1 MAVSLPHQ
9 AMRITIWV
17 RADHLVERR
26 IKMEAI
32 NSCNETIQRT
42 YTAEQISK
50 ILGVSLRKAYD
61 LCETTTDFK
70 VLRLGKR
77 CVRVHKE
84 SFDNWLNGQFNT
96 L

>member
-1 MAVSLPHQ
+1 
-9 AMRITIWV
+9 
-17 RADHLVERR
+17 
-26 IKMEAI
+26 MEAI
-32 NSCNETIQRT
+32 SSSNETIRRT
-42 YTAEQISK
+42 YTAEQIAK

-84 SFDNWLNGQFNT
+84 SFDNWLNGQCNA

>member
-1 MAVSLPHQ
+1 
-9 AMRITIWV
+9 
-17 RADHLVERR
+17 
-26 IKMEAI
+26 MEAT
-32 NSCNETIQRT
+32 SSSNEAIRRT
-42 YTAEQISK
+42 YTAEQIAK

-84 SFDNWLNGQFNT
+84 PFDNWLNGQCNA

>member
-1 MAVSLPHQ
+1 
-9 AMRITIWV
+9 
-17 RADHLVERR
+17 
-26 IKMEAI
+26 MEAI
-32 NSCNETIQRT
+32 SSSNETIRRT
-42 YTAEQISK
+42 YTAEQIAK

-84 SFDNWLNGQFNT
+84 SFDNWLNGRCNA

>member
-1 MAVSLPHQ
+1 M
-9 AMRITIWV
+9 
-17 RADHLVERR
+17 
-26 IKMEAI
+26 KMEAI
-32 NSCNETIQRT
+32 NSCNEAVQRT

>member
-1 MAVSLPHQ
+1 
-9 AMRITIWV
+9 
-17 RADHLVERR
+17 
-26 IKMEAI
+26 MEAT
-32 NSCNETIQRT
+32 SSSNEAIRRT
-42 YTAEQISK
+42 YTAEQIAK

-84 SFDNWLNGQFNT
+84 SFDNWLNGQCNA

>member
-1 MAVSLPHQ
+1 M
-9 AMRITIWV
+9 
-17 RADHLVERR
+17 
-26 IKMEAI
+26 MEAKK
-32 NSCNETIQRT
+32 SVNEPVQRT

-61 LCETTTDFK
+61 ICETATEFK
-70 VLRLGKR
+70 VLRFGKR

-84 SFDNWLNGQFNT
+84 SFDNWLDSQINA

>member
-1 MAVSLPHQ
+1 MAISLLLKTI
-9 AMRITIWV
+9 RITICL
-17 RADHLVERR
+17 RANHFVERR
-26 IKMEAI
+26 MKMEAI
-32 NSCNETIQRT
+32 NSCKEPARCT

-61 LCETTTDFK
+61 LCETTTEFK
-70 VLRLGKR
+70 VLRLGRR

-84 SFDNWLNGQFNT
+84 SFDNWLNGQLNT